1 MNNQSNFL
9 RSKGGV
15 SGLLVGVSAIGLI
28 GAAPAIGQVTPAD
41 SSTAAN
47 DIVITGIRQA
57 NANAIKTKRNSDTI
71 VDAISSEDIGA
82 LPDKSI
88 TETLQR
94 IPGVSVNRFAAA
106 NDPDHVS
113 EEGQTPV
120 IRGLPYVHSEF
131 NGRDAFT
138 ANRGRALNFQ
148 DIPPELA
155 ASVEVYKNQTADRI
169 EGGIAGVINIVTR
182 RPLDTN
188 KNIYSFNADV
198 NYGDL
203 RKKATPEGSAL
214 ISHQWDTGN
223 GRFGVLLSGSYSKI
237 QERVENARVTTYRD
251 YRSADAG
258 RGIVASDRGG
268 LTGGAAGTDYY
279 VPIGGGYSRQDN
291 DRERIGASGALEYE
305 SADGSLQAT
314 LQAIHSETKQTYT
327 ERTLGPVEDT
337 SNIVLVNG
345 VGGSVFDANNV
356 LLKGRLGSADG
367 AGIGIETQELSR
379 GEVGRATTDDFSGHI
394 TWKATERFKLDLDGQ
409 YATSTSR
416 FLDTSVVA
424 IASTIQD
431 FDNTGSTP
439 ITTYLRPANFRGP
452 QYNSAPLSTY
462 TSSTSALADPATT
475 FWRSAQDHQDNTR
488 GTEFAFRADGDF
500 RFSDDDSAFFRKVR
514 FGARYAERK
523 QTIRSDGY
531 NWGNLSERWNAG
543 ITTAAQLTP
552 AGFGVIPLGN
562 FLRGASGDTSII
574 GFLGNPAA
582 GYDQLQAGVA
592 AIRAVRGSFGYS
604 PLTSGSRNG
613 SGTDPASCASNPP
626 VGGAACT
633 IANGAGDGFHN
644 IGEVS
649 TNKERTIAAYARVD
663 FGAKDIEAL
672 GGVTIDGNI
681 GLRFVETR
689 SVSSGYYSVPSVA
702 SAFPNLPTPCTPG
715 YTPPSSG
722 GQPGYNI
729 CANSAGDRAAILTF
743 LGAAGN
749 YVPNTTAQTYRNWL
763 PSFNL
768 RIAPNDKLQY
778 RFAYSRGIS
787 RPSFND
793 LRNYTQFSVASP
805 PGLIPANTPFPAVA
819 LKATSYGNPLLRPTT
834 SDNFDL
840 TQEWYYS
847 PQGSLTIGVFYKRL
861 KNVYSVL
868 NGIATSNGPNGT
880 SVTNNIGVDPANPA
894 ILTYTNNGVTL
905 LASNAV
911 TANNDRTYGLRGLEV
926 DWRQGS
932 LSFLPSPF
940 DGLGFSANFTYIDAD
955 QLTYQPVLP
964 ANFDTSVGSGYNPNT
979 GYLTAFPFPG
989 ISKYNANAELFYEK
1003 YGISTRIAYTWRSS
1017 YFVSSQ
1023 DSLGPND
1030 PTFTDASGFWDAQ
1043 AFYNFT
1049 PQIKVGVT
1057 GSNLF
1062 NTKIRT
1068 YNQINK
1074 AGLTALRGV
1083 NEADRRFTFGVRVGF

>member
-1 MNNQSNFL
+1 MSNTGSTV
-9 RSKGGV
+9 RSKRGV
-15 SGLLVGVSAIGLI
+15 AALLVSASAFGLTGV
-28 GAAPAIGQVTPAD
+28 APARAQAP
-41 SSTAAN
+41 AAN
-47 DIVITGIRQA
+47 PAPAESDIVVTGIRAA
-57 NANAIKTKRNSDTI
+57 NATAVRIKRNADTV

-182 RPLDTN
+182 RPLDTPRD
-188 KNIYSFNADV
+188 IFSFNADV

-203 RKKATPEGSAL
+203 RRKATPEGSAL
-214 ISHQWDTGN
+214 VSKQWDTGN
-223 GRFGVLLSGSYSKI
+223 GRFGILVSGSYSKI

-251 YRSADAG
+251 YRSADAT

-268 LTGGAAGTDYY
+268 VTGGAPGVDYY
-279 VPIGGGYSRQDN
+279 IPIGGGYSRQDN

-314 LQAIHSETKQTYT
+314 IQAIHSETKQTYT
-327 ERTLGPVEDT
+327 ERTIGPVEDT

-345 VGGSVFDANNV
+345 VGGSVFNSSNV

-367 AGIGIETQELSR
+367 PGIGIETQELSR
-379 GEVGRATTDDFSGHI
+379 GEIGRATTDDFSGHI
-394 TWKATERFKLDLDGQ
+394 TWKATERFKLDFDGQ

-431 FDNTGSTP
+431 FDNTGAFP
-439 ITTYLRPANFRGP
+439 ITQFLRPINFRGP
-452 QYNSAPLSTY
+452 QYNSAPLGTY
-462 TSSTSALADPATT
+462 TSSTSALADPKTT

-500 RFSDDDSAFFRKVR
+500 KFGDDDSAFFRKVR

-543 ITTAAQLTP
+543 ITTASQSTP
-552 AGFGVIPLGN
+552 AGFGTVDLGS
-562 FLRGASGDTSII
+562 FFRGATGDTQII
-574 GFLGNPAA
+574 GFLGNPAV

-592 AIRAVRGSFGYS
+592 AIRAVRGSYGYL
-604 PLTSGSRNG
+604 PLTAGSRNG
-613 SGTDPASCASNPP
+613 SGADPASINP
-626 VGGAACT
+626 
-633 IANGAGDGFHN
+633 GAGDGFHN
-644 IGEVS
+644 LGEVS
-649 TNKERTIAAYARVD
+649 TNRERTTAAYARLD
-663 FGAKDIEAL
+663 FGAKDIAAL
-672 GGVTIDGNI
+672 GGMTIDGNI
-681 GLRFVETR
+681 GVRFVETR

-702 SAFPNLPTPCTPG
+702 SVFPNLPNPCTPS

-729 CANSAGDRAAILTF
+729 CANNPADRAAILAF
-743 LGAAGN
+743 FGAAGN
-749 YVPNTTAQTYRNWL
+749 YVPSTTAQTYRNWL

-778 RFAYSRGIS
+778 RFAYSKGLS

-793 LRNYTQFSVASP
+793 LRNYTQFAAASP
-805 PGLIPANTPFPAVA
+805 PGLIAPGTPFPAIP

-847 PQGSLTIGVFYKRL
+847 PQGSLTLGLFYKRL

-868 NGIATSNGPNGT
+868 NGIATNNGG
-880 SVTNNIGVDPANPA
+880 VTNNIGVDPANPA
-894 ILTYTNNGVTL
+894 ILAYTNNGSTL
-905 LASNAV
+905 LATNSV
-911 TANNDRTYGLRGLEV
+911 TANNDRSYGIRGLEV

-955 QLTYQPVLP
+955 QLTYQPVFP
-964 ANFDTSVGSGYNPNT
+964 ANFDTSVGSGYNGTT

-1003 YGISTRIAYTWRSS
+1003 YNISARVAYTWRSS

-1030 PTFTDASGFWDAQ
+1030 PTYTDASGFWDAQ

-1049 PQIKVGVT
+1049 PHIKVGVT

-1062 NTKIRT
+1062 NTKIKT